1 MEKPSGH
8 GLAPVLVAIVGRTH
22 GRRIIHETLL
32 KRNQD
37 LGDIARGGPLPRD
50 QRDRASQRTAPAC
63 PDQGSS
69 STAPPTQEV
78 PPCAWPSPI
87 SSAAGRAPSQVNPK
101 AHSVTLSWKASPP
114 RSSSKQDA
122 IQGYNVYRSLKSN
135 HYDNTSKINTK
146 LLPGTQ
152 CVDTAVEPRRT
163 YFYVVKAVAGSGRE
177 SGPSNQATAPI
188 PFP

>member
-69 STAPPTQEV
+69 CDGATYAR
-78 PPCAWPSPI
+78 
-87 SSAAGRAPSQVNPK
+87 SAAMRMAFADFLRCWPRTITSQPK
-101 AHSVTLSWKASPP
+101 GALRHTFLEGKPAQV
-114 RSSSKQDA
+114 
-122 IQGYNVYRSLKSN
+122 
-135 HYDNTSKINTK
+135 
-146 LLPGTQ
+146 
-152 CVDTAVEPRRT
+152 
-163 YFYVVKAVAGSGRE
+163 
-177 SGPSNQATAPI
+177 
-188 PFP
+188 

>member
-1 MEKPSGH
+1 MRRFLNGIKI
-8 GLAPVLVAIVGRTH
+8 LA
-22 GRRIIHETLL
+22 TLL
-32 KRNQD
+32 AVV
-37 LGDIARGGPLPRD
+37 LSLATSGIAQVSEQLPH
-50 QRDRASQRTAPAC
+50 APTKGVAT
-63 PDQGSS
+63 
-69 STAPPTQEV
+69 TAPPTQEV

>member
-1 MEKPSGH
+1 M
-8 GLAPVLVAIVGRTH
+8 
-22 GRRIIHETLL
+22 
-32 KRNQD
+32 
-37 LGDIARGGPLPRD
+37 
-50 QRDRASQRTAPAC
+50 
-63 PDQGSS
+63 
-69 STAPPTQEV
+69 
-78 PPCAWPSPI
+78 
-87 SSAAGRAPSQVNPK
+87 
-101 AHSVTLSWKASPP
+101 
-114 RSSSKQDA
+114 
-122 IQGYNVYRSLKSN
+122 YRSLKSN